1 MTRLSL
7 IFVLSFVFVAVL
19 LFFQGVYWAIRIR
32 QVEREKDLS
41 RRLGVVAAD
50 GQDQAKLLKQDPRD
64 AFSRQLGTAG
74 AWLQSVN
81 LQAGRPTTVR
91 NLLLRSMV
99 LSALGVAV
107 LFPLLKS
114 GLAAVGIIIGFI
126 PLVLLARKAE
136 KRSLLI
142 SEQLPDA
149 LDLIARSLQAGYGLS
164 EALRVVAMESPVPLA
179 QEFGRVYEE
188 HNLGREF
195 RACVENLVRRNPRNF
210 DLRIFSA
217 SVLLQRETGGNL
229 IEVVANIAHTIR
241 ARFTLKAKIRA
252 LTSEARLSSWILGS
266 LPFGVSLLIIA
277 VRPTYL
283 LPLVQDS
290 LGHMLLGYAV
300 TSYAVG
306 ILVMKALSEVE
317 T

>member
-1 MTRLSL
+1 LTRLSL
-7 IFVLSFVFVAVL
+7 IFVLTFVFVAVL
-19 LFFQGVYWAIRIR
+19 LFFQGIYWAWRIR
-32 QVEREKDLS
+32 QNERGKDLS
-41 RRLGVVAAD
+41 RRLGVVAAE
-50 GQDQAKLLKQDPRD
+50 GNEQSKLLRQDSRD
-64 AFSRQLGTAG
+64 PFSRQLGAAG
-74 AWLQSVN
+74 AWMQSVN

-91 NLLLRSMV
+91 ALLLRSMG
-99 LSALGVAV
+99 LAALGVGV
-107 LFPLLKS
+107 LIPLLGS
-114 GLAAVGIIIGFI
+114 GLAAVGVILGFI
-126 PLVLLARKAE
+126 PLVLLSRQAE

-164 EALRVVAMESPVPLA
+164 EALRVVAMESPLPLA

-195 RACVENLVRRNPRNF
+195 RACIENLMRRNPRNF

-252 LTSEARLSSWILGS
+252 LTSEARLSSYILGS
-266 LPFGVSLLIIA
+266 LPFCVSLLIIV
-277 VRPTYL
+277 VRPNYL
-283 LPLVQDS
+283 LPLVQDP
-290 LGHMLLGYAV
+290 LGHMLLGYAF